1 MLTTAP
7 PWPSRIISRTAA
19 CVATSVLR
27 TLSSM
32 IQSHASRGYSW
43 ASNRTLPAPP
53 PTAFTMMS
61 SRPKRSTVA
70 ATIRSHSDSWVTSA
84 PRARMSAPSARSRSA
99 AASARSSV
107 TSTTVTLAPAAARAP
122 AIADPMAPP
131 PPGTRATFPSS
142 PNLSR

>member
-7 PWPSRIISRTAA
+7 PCPSRIISRTAA
-19 CVATSVLR
+19 CVASSVLR

-43 ASNRTLPAPP
+43 ASNKTLPAPP

-61 SRPKRSTVA
+61 SRPKCSAVA
-70 ATIRSHSDSWVTSA
+70 ATIRSQSASWVTSA
-84 PRARMSAPSARSRSA
+84 PSARTSAPVARISAA

-107 TSTTVTLAPAAARAP
+107 TSATATLAPAAARAP
-122 AIADPMAPP
+122 AIADPIAPP
-131 PPGTRATFPSS
+131 PPETRATFPSS